1 MAPIALVDEMKD
13 SPIHVSG
20 GLKRINAT
28 DKKTIDLVLSQFRC
42 LIADLCQQFNG
53 GHPGYETGP

>member
-1 MAPIALVDEMKD
+1 MAPIALTEEIKE

-20 GLKRINAT
+20 DIKRINDT
-28 DKKTIDLVLSQFRC
+28 DKETIDLVLRQFRC

-53 GHPGYETGP
+53 GHPG